1 MMSTASM
8 TADSIQT
15 RYSVY
20 LLAPVPV
27 IALQYH
33 RAAFQINANTLVCI
47 DFWLMDKMGDLIQL
61 LLVSLNFV
69 LSCNLKIPSQALP

>member
-1 MMSTASM
+1 MMSAALV

-27 IALQYH
+27 TVLQYP
-33 RAAFQINANTLVCI
+33 RAAFQISTNTLVCI
-47 DFWLMDKMGDLIQL
+47 DFWLMDKMGGPYTASVGI
-61 LLVSLNFV
+61 S
-69 LSCNLKIPSQALP
+69 